1 MYRRLFL
8 QGLLYIQLFFRKNL
22 LFARILAHGAHLLPN
37 SLDAAA
43 KKRSLYFPG
52 VATFF
57 FSEKMPAVLQI
68 VGRADAG
75 AAQLWELERPLQKR
89 VGEDDVDHGRF

>member
-8 QGLLYIQLFFRKNL
+8 QGLLYIQLFFVKTYSSPASSHMVHTSFPTRLTPLQKKGR
-22 LFARILAHGAHLLPN
+22 FISGASRL
-37 SLDAAA
+37 
-43 KKRSLYFPG
+43 
-52 VATFF
+52 FF

>member
-1 MYRRLFL
+1 
-8 QGLLYIQLFFRKNL
+8 
-22 LFARILAHGAHLLPN
+22 
-37 SLDAAA
+37 
-43 KKRSLYFPG
+43 
-52 VATFF
+52 
-57 FSEKMPAVLQI
+57 MPAVLQI